1 MRRPTAHD
9 PRYRRVR
16 QLLVDALLELA
27 GSRPAETITVAELTA
42 TAGVSRAAFYG
53 HSTSPARLLADVLID
68 ELRPRLDILAEQM
81 GQDHAD
87 YVELWRAIYIALLQ
101 HVGSHHAVYEVL
113 TAHESAVSSA
123 LTSYFEEAASRYV
136 QAVTSRL
143 AGPPVSELW
152 TVMAVSQQ
160 AHNMIAVI
168 HAWILTGMRDAPE
181 DVVEVYLTLAP
192 PWQLARPDADGR
204 ISLRR
209 IRSLEAHRN
218 PAATGE

>member
-16 QLLVDALLELA
+16 QLLVAALLELA
-27 GSRPAETITVAELTA
+27 GTRPAETITVAELTA
-42 TAGVSRAAFYG
+42 SAGVSRAAFYG
-53 HSTSPARLLADVLID
+53 HASSPARLLAEVLIG
-68 ELRPRLDILAEQM
+68 ELRPRLDTLAEQM
-81 GQDHAD
+81 GRDQAD
-87 YVELWRAIYIALLQ
+87 YVELWRSIYLALLE
-101 HVGSHHAVYEVL
+101 HVGRHAAVYTVL

-136 QAVTSRL
+136 EAMNARL
-143 AGPPVSELW
+143 AGPPLGELW

-168 HAWILTGMRDAPE
+168 HAWILTGLRDSPE
-181 DVVEVYLTLAP
+181 HVVEVYLTLAP

-204 ISLRR
+204 VSLKR
-209 IRSLEAHRN
+209 IRSLEAHRH
-218 PAATGE
+218 PAAGGE